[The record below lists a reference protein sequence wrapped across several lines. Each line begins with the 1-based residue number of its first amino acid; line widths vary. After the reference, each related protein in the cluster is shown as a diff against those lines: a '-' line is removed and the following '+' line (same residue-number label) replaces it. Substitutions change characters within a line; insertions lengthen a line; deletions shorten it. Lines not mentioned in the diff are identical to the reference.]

1 MGLKESILL
10 LNMSDNEE
18 DTQPKVIEEEKSDNI
33 HDALRIVLKKS
44 HANDG
49 LVKGLNEVCK
59 ALDRKEALLCVL
71 AENCA
76 DNKYKKLIT
85 ALCKSNNIPL
95 IEIDKREDIGE
106 WLGQCKYDKTGTA
119 RRVRGA
125 PSAANKDYGEET
137 EALNFVLNHIK
148 ENNA

>member
-1 MGLKESILL
+1 MGLLKESILL

-59 ALDRKEALLCVL
+59 ALD
-71 AENCA
+71 
-76 DNKYKKLIT
+76 
-85 ALCKSNNIPL
+85 
-95 IEIDKREDIGE
+95 KREDIGE

-125 PSAANKDYGEET
+125 SSAAIKDYGEET